1 MENLKKNCNVKNLS
15 FVLND
20 HILSS
25 HGNYGGYGYN
35 YGKYGYSIYGGYGY
49 GGYGYGGYGYGYGY
63 GYEEGKKKKTTFQRL
78 LKFRLYR
85 NIKKL

>member
-25 HGNYGGYGYN
+25 HGSYGGYGYN
-35 YGKYGYSIYGGYGY
+35 YGKYGYSI
-49 GGYGYGGYGYGYGY
+49 YGGYGYGYGY

-78 LKFRLYR
+78 LKLRLYR
-85 NIKKL
+85 NIKKIIRK